1 MSQNPTHEF
10 REFLLGLQAIS
21 QEKLDSLLHSF
32 PDKKMEN
39 SSLCKFFLIQ
49 CTAQKIREDD
59 FLQLLLNSIV
69 RYVLKQE
76 EYLQPSIPTFTADNI
91 HDIYTKARDKFLT
104 KNQNA
109 GESGELILFLLLES
123 QGIVQLL
130 NKMNLKSS
138 SEMPVHGLDAIH
150 IQVKDGKII
159 LHFGQS
165 KMYDRLNAGVD
176 SALTDVK
183 KFTMDKKARRS
194 ELNLVSNYMDDKK
207 FDQHAETIKN
217 LISPYGKNKENL
229 SEANSIFVGYEWD
242 LLQNL
247 SSRGSTELTSY
258 LKTEYEKL
266 HDEISTTVKTKISKI
281 PEIKDQEFTV
291 YLLPFSNIDEFRQSF
306 VSGLKNGQ

>member
-1 MSQNPTHEF
+1 MSQNPTDEF

-21 QEKLDSLLHSF
+21 PEKVDSLLHSF

-39 SSLCKFFLIQ
+39 SSACKFFLIR
-49 CTAQKIREDD
+49 CTAQKIREDE
-59 FLQLLLNSIV
+59 FLQLLLNNIV
-69 RYVLKQE
+69 RYVLKKE

-130 NKMNLKSS
+130 NKMNLKTS

-159 LHFGQS
+159 LHFGQA
-165 KMYDRLNAGVD
+165 KMYKKLNVGVD
-176 SALTDVK
+176 SALADVK
-183 KFTMDKKARRS
+183 KFTEDKKARS
-194 ELNLVSNYMDDKK
+194 LELNLVSNYMDDKK

-217 LISPYGKNKENL
+217 LISPYGKNKESL
-229 SEANSIFVGYEWD
+229 SEANSIFVGYDWD

-247 SSRGSTELTSY
+247 SSRGSNDLTSH
-258 LKTEYEKL
+258 LKAEYEKL
-266 HDEISTTVKTKISKI
+266 HDEISTDIKNKISKI
-281 PEIKDQEFTV
+281 SEIKDQEFTV
-291 YLLPFSNIDEFRQSF
+291 YLLPFSDIEEFRKSF
-306 VSGLKNGQ
+306 VRELNNGK